1 VCNRH
6 NVAAQEAPYYSDQ
19 AQLRVLV
26 VPNTG
31 HDLQLHLSAP
41 ATGEAILDWL
51 SEQELGPDN

>member
-1 VCNRH
+1 MCNEH
-6 NVAAQEAPYYSDQ
+6 NVAQQERPYYSN
-19 AQLRVLV
+19 APRFHVLV

-51 SEQELGPDN
+51 TKEGFGP